1 MTASAIGEMGFCV
14 STERRRNP
22 QTAGLLSKSAA
33 LDPAVLLSSTV
44 HLDIQQHYRFIKV
57 LGHGQFGTVREAVFL
72 GHERR
77 VAIKSVSKA
86 KVKGDIV
93 LLKRELE
100 VMRMI
105 DHPNLI
111 KYYSAFEDGKYLH
124 IVMELCSGGDLLEK
138 LSSEGFINEGQV
150 RIIMRKLMLA
160 VHHLHQV
167 TICHRD
173 LKPDNFLFVSKVAG
187 AEIKI
192 IDFGMSIKQPDLQ
205 QMNSFVGTPYYL
217 APEVIAGNYGL
228 ECDIWSLGVV
238 MFVLLSGQ
246 QPFGGE
252 TLSEIMQRISHADY
266 DFDTDTWDP
275 VSIEA
280 KDLVT
285 KMLVVRPAKRISLP
299 SALGH
304 AWFSGAAAPP
314 LSRNVLSSL
323 QQYKAPKKLQQE
335 VMKIMIKFL
344 SAEEIEEMKYAFIE
358 MDRAHSGFVTPADIE
373 IAMTSAGMDV
383 PSEEVKSKK

>member
-1 MTASAIGEMGFCV
+1 MGFCV
-14 STERRRNP
+14 STERRRTP

-44 HLDIQQHYRFIKV
+44 YLDIQQHYRFIKV

-138 LSSEGFINEGQV
+138 LSSEGFIDEGQV

-160 VHHLHQV
+160 VHHLHRV

-173 LKPDNFLFVSKVAG
+173 LKPDNFLFASKAAG

-205 QMNSFVGTPYYL
+205 QMSSFVGTPYYL

-252 TLSEIMQRISHADY
+252 TLTEIMQRISHADY
-266 DFDTDTWDP
+266 EFEPDVWGP

-280 KDLVT
+280 KDLLT

-299 SALGH
+299 AALGH

-314 LSRNVLSSL
+314 LSRTVLSSL

-344 SAEEIEEMKYAFIE
+344 SAEEIEELKYTFIE
-358 MDRAHSGFVTPADIE
+358 MDRAHSGFITPADIE

-383 PSEEVKSKK
+383 PLEEVKSKR